1 MTKLFKITCK
11 APYDINHD
19 FIYFYG
25 LQLTSSTLNNNIKK
39 NHEIISH
46 VNIIG
51 QKSVKKKVF
60 NCLAIPR
67 SYLQLIIICMYVNIF
82 TCKMNIF
89 SPKDKPH
96 ERTNEI
102 SYQIF
107 IKAITIHLLNDSTI
121 NTELLLFC
129 IYWKVP

>member
-1 MTKLFKITCK
+1 MTKFFKITCK

-67 SYLQLIIICMYVNIF
+67 SLSAAHNYMHVC
-82 TCKMNIF
+82 
-89 SPKDKPH
+89 
-96 ERTNEI
+96 
-102 SYQIF
+102 
-107 IKAITIHLLNDSTI
+107 
-121 NTELLLFC
+121 
-129 IYWKVP
+129 